1 MTDSTPVGIV
11 TSALVG
17 AGYVLLPDVLIVGGM
32 KLDFSA
38 GFVNQNSSTELVLVA
53 DTAVEDEAL
62 LIRKMNGV
70 ARALDVSRSRRSLTL
85 VLVGPRPKPA
95 TLESL
100 GKVCRVLPLGSV
112 TGTNADIVVRNWLSV
127 LLPLTLPQADGMA
140 INPLTQVGTLAAS
153 LDEPLQRLVDV
164 AVQGESAVQQG
175 LHQLIDDASS
185 APEEQ
190 DL

>member
-1 MTDSTPVGIV
+1 MTDSTPVGLV

-17 AGYVLLPDVLIVGGM
+17 AGYMLLPDVLIVGGM

-38 GFVNQNSSTELVLVA
+38 ALVNQNSSTELVLVA

-62 LIRKMNGV
+62 LIRKINGV

-85 VLVGPRPKPA
+85 VLVGPRPKTA

-127 LLPLTLPQADGMA
+127 LLPLTLPQADGLA
-140 INPLTQVGTLAAS
+140 INPLTQVGTLTAS

-164 AVQGESAVQQG
+164 AVQGESAVRQG
-175 LHQLIDDASS
+175 LHQLIDEASS

>member
-1 MTDSTPVGIV
+1 MTDSTPVGLV

-17 AGYVLLPDVLIVGGM
+17 AGYLRLPDVLIVGGM

-38 GFVNQNSSTELVLVA
+38 AFVNQNSSTELVLVA
-53 DTAVEDEAL
+53 DTAFEDEAL

-85 VLVGPRPKPA
+85 ALVGPRPKPA

-127 LLPLTLPQADGMA
+127 LLPLTLPQADGLA

-153 LDEPLQRLVDV
+153 LDEALQRIVDI
-164 AVQGESAVQQG
+164 AVQGESAVRQG
-175 LHQLIDDASS
+175 LHKLIDDASS

>member
-1 MTDSTPVGIV
+1 MTDSTPVGLV
-11 TSALVG
+11 TSVLVG
-17 AGYVLLPDVLIVGGM
+17 AGYLRLPDVLIVGGM

-38 GFVNQNSSTELVLVA
+38 TFVNQNSSTELVLVA

-62 LIRKMNGV
+62 LIRKIIGV

-85 VLVGPRPKPA
+85 ALVGPRPKPA

-112 TGTNADIVVRNWLSV
+112 TGTNADMVVRNWLSV
-127 LLPLTLPQADGMA
+127 LLPLTLPQADGLA
-140 INPLTQVGTLAAS
+140 INPLAQVETLAAS
-153 LDEPLQRLVDV
+153 LDKPLQRLVDV
-164 AVQGESAVQQG
+164 AVQGESAVRQG

-185 APEEQ
+185 APGEQ

>member
-1 MTDSTPVGIV
+1 MTDSTPVGRVASVLI
-11 TSALVG
+11 G
-17 AGYVLLPDVLIVGGM
+17 AGYLRLPDALVVGGM

-38 GFVNQNSSTELVLVA
+38 AFVHQKSTTELILVA
-53 DTAVEDEAL
+53 DTAADDDAP

-85 VLVGPRPKPA
+85 VLAGPRPKPA

-100 GKVCRVLPLGSV
+100 GKVCRVLPLGNV
-112 TGTNADIVVRNWLSV
+112 TGADADVAIRNWLAV
-127 LLPLTLPQADGMA
+127 LLPLTLPQADGSAM
-140 INPLTQVGTLAAS
+140 NPLTRIRTLAVN
-153 LDEPLQRLVDV
+153 LDEPLRRLVDT
-164 AVQGESAVQQG
+164 AGQGVSAVQHG

-185 APEEQ
+185 ENEDQ